1 MQDNDSAVE
10 LHFPMSV
17 ETFLKHAET
26 LLMRSDVILSR
37 SPTVSS
43 WLIRIATG
51 GCFSHAAL
59 VFLVPKPDDGF
70 ENTFVLESISSGV
83 GLANLRDYIDRKRG
97 HSDIV
102 IRRLEA
108 PWFDDR
114 LRSQVRGL
122 MLDHVKAKYD
132 YSKVIRL
139 ALAFLFGL
147 RLGYS
152 RVSKGKSRSMAD
164 AVQRTRRSRAR
175 WVPPQF
181 ICSGFVQFG
190 FAEALRR
197 NDLPMEDVLF
207 KTGLDKS
214 DRAGILAITPEDIAT
229 SDRLVW
235 LYAIKAGRVHRVAS
249 YAAAK
254 SIISGV
260 KP

>member
-1 MQDNDSAVE
+1 MSAKE
-10 LHFPMSV
+10 PRFPMSV

-37 SPTVSS
+37 SPTFSS
-43 WLIRIATG
+43 WLIRLATG
-51 GCFSHAAL
+51 GYFSHAAL

-108 PWFDDR
+108 PWFDDF

-132 YSKVIRL
+132 YGRVFRM
-139 ALAFLFGL
+139 ALSFLFGL

-152 RVSKGKSRSMAD
+152 RMSKGKSRSMPE
-164 AVQRTRRSRAR
+164 AVMRTHRGRAK

-181 ICSGFVQFG
+181 ICSGFVQYG

-197 NDLPMEDVLF
+197 NGLPMSHAIF
-207 KTGLDKS
+207 KDDLSGTARSEL
-214 DRAGILAITPEDIAT
+214 LAVTPEDIAT
-229 SDRLVW
+229 TAKLTW
-235 LYAIKAGRVHRVAS
+235 LYAIRRGMVHRVAS
-249 YAAAK
+249 YDEAK
-254 SIISGV
+254 RLIS
-260 KP
+260 K

>member
-1 MQDNDSAVE
+1 MGVNADE
-10 LHFPMSV
+10 LRFPMSV
-17 ETFLKHAET
+17 DRFLAHADQ

-37 SPTVSS
+37 SPTWSS
-43 WLIRIATG
+43 WLIRLGTG
-51 GCFSHAAL
+51 GFFSHAAL

-70 ENTFVLESISSGV
+70 DNTFVLESISSGV

-132 YSKVIRL
+132 YGRVLRL
-139 ALAFLFGL
+139 ALSFLFGL

-152 RVSKGKSRSMAD
+152 RVAKGKSRSMAD
-164 AVQRTRRSRAR
+164 AVERTHRSRSK

-181 ICSGFVQFG
+181 ICSGFVQYG

-197 NDLPMEDVLF
+197 NGLAMSPVLF
-207 KTGLDKS
+207 KPGSRNDLLTV
-214 DRAGILAITPEDIAT
+214 TPEDIALT
-229 SDRLVW
+229 DKLTW
-235 LYAIKAGRVHRVAS
+235 LYAIKAGRVHRIAS
-249 YAAAK
+249 YDEAK
-254 SIISGV
+254 AIISGV

>member
-1 MQDNDSAVE
+1 MGVSADE
-10 LHFPMSV
+10 LHFPMPV
-17 ETFLKHAET
+17 ETFLKHADT
-26 LLMRSDVILSR
+26 LLVRSDVILSR
-37 SPTVSS
+37 SPTFSS
-43 WLIRIATG
+43 WMIRLGTG
-51 GCFSHAAL
+51 GFFSHAAL

-83 GLANLRDYIDRKRG
+83 GIANLRDYIDRKRG

-132 YSKVIRL
+132 YGKVIRL
-139 ALAFLFGL
+139 ALSFLFGL

-164 AVQRTRRSRAR
+164 AVQRTHRGRAR

-181 ICSGFVQFG
+181 ICSGFVQYG

-197 NDLPMEDVLF
+197 AGLPLADVLF
-207 KTGLDKS
+207 KEGLNS
-214 DRAGILAITPEDIAT
+214 GDRAGILAVTPEDIAT
-229 SDRLVW
+229 SDKLTW
-235 LYAIKAGRVHRVAS
+235 LFAIKAGRVHRVADF
-249 YAAAK
+249 AAAK
-254 SIISGV
+254 AIISGV